1 MKGSQTQPQEA
12 INTIATL
19 LFAGTAVL
27 LLIALWQ
34 ALTFHLN
41 KRTHK
46 IFVDEI
52 ERLKANGLQQDVT
65 PEARHVVEDLTGYR
79 YDTLWLRYP
88 ARASKGG
95 RTHLGT
101 ELTDTAGS
109 GIMPAAARLPCPA
122 DPIKVSRTIAVSYP
136 PDMLLI

>member
-1 MKGSQTQPQEA
+1 M
-12 INTIATL
+12 
-19 LFAGTAVL
+19 L

-52 ERLKANGLQQDVT
+52 ERLKANGLKQDVT

-79 YDTLWLRYP
+79 YDTLW
-88 ARASKGG
+88 G
-95 RTHLGT
+95 
-101 ELTDTAGS
+101 DTPPERVKAGEPTS
-109 GIMPAAARLPCPA
+109 VLN
-122 DPIKVSRTIAVSYP
+122 
-136 PDMLLI
+136 

>member
-1 MKGSQTQPQEA
+1 M
-12 INTIATL
+12 
-19 LFAGTAVL
+19 L

-79 YDTLWLRYP
+79 YDTLWRDTP
-88 ARASKGG
+88 PERAK
-95 RTHLGT
+95 
-101 ELTDTAGS
+101 AGEPTS
-109 GIMPAAARLPCPA
+109 VLN
-122 DPIKVSRTIAVSYP
+122 
-136 PDMLLI
+136 

>member
-1 MKGSQTQPQEA
+1 MPPPPAGSFAPHESGDTVEVVMQELQWWQKPGA
-12 INTIATL
+12 VSGLAA
-19 LFAGTAVL
+19 FAAVL

-79 YDTLWLRYP
+79 YDTLW
-88 ARASKGG
+88 G
-95 RTHLGT
+95 
-101 ELTDTAGS
+101 DTPPERVKAGEPTS
-109 GIMPAAARLPCPA
+109 VLN
-122 DPIKVSRTIAVSYP
+122 
-136 PDMLLI
+136 